1 METTYFF
8 EELKISEFGV
18 GALLYGQA
26 LLKSDSNG
34 GWYVDEIV
42 FQNGHVIYQGSPTVL
57 DREMFKA
64 ITEVLYDDRIP
75 ADGSLTHGCMAAS
88 EWADA
93 VSERRR
99 HDHLSQPPRR
109 HEHHPTDAQRGRT
122 VLWLLHGSRSSRRPS
137 HGR

>member
-1 METTYFF
+1 MHNAYFFHQPTQITSSRREKRAAWITQEGEMMETTYDF

-34 GWYVDEIV
+34 GWFVDEIV
-42 FQNGHVIYQGSPTVL
+42 FQNGHVIHQGSPTVL

-75 ADGSLTHGCMAAS
+75 ADGSLTHGCLAAS

-93 VSERRR
+93 VSDRR
-99 HDHLSQPPRR
+99 
-109 HEHHPTDAQRGRT
+109 AA
-122 VLWLLHGSRSSRRPS
+122 
-137 HGR
+137 